1 MAEAEEP
8 GPASNAVALAEPPHR
23 SRTDSAS
30 QEIPPALAAPPR
42 DELQERLLL
51 PLMLPILSIAALVVL
66 VLNISRVL
74 LASDSGSVIVGTL
87 ITVMVLGGA
96 AAISAS
102 PRLRT
107 STLTLIVSL
116 FVVVVVGSG
125 LLTLGPSEGGESEA
139 GGYKSPS
146 GPPVATLSVDALLSN
161 RFQSSQFGPLPSG
174 TVLVKYQG
182 TSTHTLVFDDPS
194 LSGFILKVPQGP
206 DSGKVLLRPGEYT
219 IYCTIPGHRAQGME
233 AKVQVQ

>member
-8 GPASNAVALAEPPHR
+8 GPASNGVALAEPPHGSR
-23 SRTDSAS
+23 SDSDS
-30 QEIPPALAAPPR
+30 QEIPPALPAPPR

-51 PLMLPILSIAALVVL
+51 PLLLPILSIAALVVL
-66 VLNISRVL
+66 VLNISGVL

-87 ITVMVLGGA
+87 ITVVILGGA

-116 FVVVVVGSG
+116 FVVVVVGGG
-125 LLTLGPSEGGESEA
+125 LLTLGPSEGSESKA
-139 GGYKSPS
+139 GGYKPPT
-146 GPPVATLSVDALLSN
+146 GPPIATFSVDALPSN
-161 RFQSSQFGPLPSG
+161 QFQASQFGPLPSG

-182 TSTHTLVFDDPS
+182 SNSHTLVFDDPS
-194 LSGFILKVPQGP
+194 LSGFILQIPQGP
-206 DSGKVLLRPGEYT
+206 ESGKVLLRPGEYT